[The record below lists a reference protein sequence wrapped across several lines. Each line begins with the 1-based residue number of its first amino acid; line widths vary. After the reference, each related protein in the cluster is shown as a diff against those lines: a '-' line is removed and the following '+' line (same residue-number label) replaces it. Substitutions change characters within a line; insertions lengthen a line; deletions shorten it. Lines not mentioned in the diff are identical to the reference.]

1 MKVFWIMALISLADR
16 IAVADPSWQQALAQM
31 PLARPAIEL
40 NHSNCVTLLLDS
52 FQSNAVVKAL
62 VFMPGATDEI
72 DFFRRAR
79 AHLTNSNPSLLNAIT
94 ALTNQTY
101 VQVRFET
108 PLLILYTVE
117 DPTNVVATIKSTSTA
132 GKLHRQVIPRRI
144 ELRDADWGD
153 VHDALDK
160 DVSIGLSPRGNSPDS
175 WHFYR
180 HNFAGC
186 GLTQWELLETLAL
199 AGKTTFTVHWL
210 SASFEPDRRQSA
222 PPTLSQF
229 PR

>member
-1 MKVFWIMALISLADR
+1 LGRPAQNIVPDLGQHGGSGGAAPNASPTRRAVSVVQLFQSLGQPGPGTGSANDLMKVFWIMALISLADR

-160 DVSIGLSPRGNSPDS
+160 DVSIGLSPRGNS
-175 WHFYR
+175 
-180 HNFAGC
+180 
-186 GLTQWELLETLAL
+186 
-199 AGKTTFTVHWL
+199 
-210 SASFEPDRRQSA
+210 
-222 PPTLSQF
+222 
-229 PR
+229 